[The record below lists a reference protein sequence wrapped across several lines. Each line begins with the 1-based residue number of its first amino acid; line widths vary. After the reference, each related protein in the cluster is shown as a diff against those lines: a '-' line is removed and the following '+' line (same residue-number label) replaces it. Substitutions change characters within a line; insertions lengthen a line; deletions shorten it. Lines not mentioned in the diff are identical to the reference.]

1 MVVLDEI
8 VVVPII
14 VVPQRELL
22 QHHILG
28 LNWPFPNISGVSKRD
43 FFFVKVKIEHDVVK
57 KIFDILLV
65 VSASCIWVFAKDS
78 SY

>member
-22 QHHILG
+22 HQNILG

-43 FFFVKVKIEHDVVK
+43 FFFVKVKIEHDVVSRW
-57 KIFDILLV
+57 DDLTL
-65 VSASCIWVFAKDS
+65 
-78 SY
+78 

>member
-22 QHHILG
+22 HQNILG
-28 LNWPFPNISGVSKRD
+28 LNWPFPNILGVSKRN
-43 FFFVKVKIEHDVVK
+43 FFFVNVKIEHNVV
-57 KIFDILLV
+57 
-65 VSASCIWVFAKDS
+65 
-78 SY
+78 